1 MSNLFTRL
9 GSLLNRFVD
18 VITQGN
24 FERVRII
31 REFNMVFKE
40 AYMSG
45 EIDRFCIVSTSA
57 GIPEY
62 RHALSTFY
70 IRSGFK
76 ITIQNDERLTE
87 HDFMEISKYI
97 LESAPFVRQLMALG
111 YDTLIIIGKTNY
123 NGLQVSLKEIS
134 DIQKYMLGI

>member
-1 MSNLFTRL
+1 MANLFTRL

-45 EIDRFCIVSTSA
+45 EIDRFCIVSTSP
-57 GIPEY
+57 GKPEY

-76 ITIQNDERLTE
+76 ITIQNDERLTN

-123 NGLQVSLKEIS
+123 QGVQVSLKEIS

>member
-31 REFNMVFKE
+31 REFNMVFRE

-57 GIPEY
+57 GNPEY

-76 ITIQNDERLTE
+76 ITIQNDERLSE

-123 NGLQVSLKEIS
+123 KGLQVSLKEIS

>member
-1 MSNLFTRL
+1 
-9 GSLLNRFVD
+9 
-18 VITQGN
+18 
-24 FERVRII
+24 
-31 REFNMVFKE
+31 
-40 AYMSG
+40 MSG
-45 EIDRFCIVSTSA
+45 EIDRFCVVSTSS
-57 GIPEY
+57 GNPEY

-76 ITIQNDERLTE
+76 ITIQNDERLSE
-87 HDFMEISKYI
+87 HDFIEISKYI

-123 NGLQVSLKEIS
+123 KGLQVSLKEIS